1 MKSRTS
7 DLFLRVVVRR
17 VVSGPAPFGWEVSNG
32 DTIVP
37 LHVSLSRFGTMEA
50 GLSCGTSQTGRSDA
64 PDTVDAVALIG
75 HGGMP
80 FSTGFIIKVI
90 ADNCIE

>member
-50 GLSCGTSQTGRSDA
+50 AYHAGQARLADLMPQIRSA
-64 PDTVDAVALIG
+64 Q
-75 HGGMP
+75 
-80 FSTGFIIKVI
+80 SR
-90 ADNCIE
+90 